1 MTFVRFSIASV
12 NRRNS
17 THFNTQRFA
26 RVQVMRHKKEQAQAA
41 AAAASN
47 AQK

>member
-26 RVQVMRHKKEQAQAA
+26 RVQVMRHKKEQAA